1 MIDFIEATQYQC
13 KDSPFLGH
21 CKPFPCKLNQYG
33 WQTYTLQGCK
43 EMEIHWKPELCAV
56 RVKGSLPYYLQGHN
70 FAFSNGDF
78 VEGVGML
85 QNLLGISLWDATLE
99 AFEFGC
105 IFPVDKKPVLYIRNH
120 NSLPQAHLYMNEK
133 GRDKGA
139 FRWWDD
145 SGRIL
150 KLYDAKKNI
159 LMKQDLKAREVIQ
172 DAGYNPEGQYLK
184 FEAHW
189 KKPHLLNGGR
199 NVVLEDL
206 QNPDFLQSLS
216 STLINE
222 YHQLQPMRTLLQP
235 TSKKDLSALDIA
247 VSVLV
252 ESLMNQGLSVE
263 EAKKQLYAYI
273 NQAGCL
279 DKQDKDARKATF
291 RKAFGKLQESQ
302 ESQWDLTH
310 KIEEALAVENEGLFP
325 L

>member
-43 EMEIHWKPELCAV
+43 EMEVHWNPEMGAL

-70 FAFSNGDF
+70 FSFSNGDF
-78 VEGVGML
+78 VEGIGMI
-85 QNLLGISLWDATLE
+85 QGLLGVPLWDATLE

-105 IFPVDKKPVLYIRNH
+105 IFPVEVKPALYIRNH
-120 NSLPQAHLYMNEK
+120 NATSKAHLYMNEK

-139 FRWWDD
+139 FRWWED
-145 SGRIL
+145 SSKSL

-159 LMKQDLKAREVIQ
+159 LMKQDLKAREVIK

-189 KKPHLLNGGR
+189 KKPYLLNNGR
-199 NVVLEDL
+199 NLVLEDL
-206 QNPDFLQSLS
+206 QNPDFLHYLAG
-216 STLINE
+216 TLIE
-222 YHQLQPMRTLLQP
+222 QYHLLMPMRTLIQP
-235 TSKKDLSALDIA
+235 TSKKDLSALDA
-247 VSVLV
+247 VLSVYV
-252 ESLMNQGLSVE
+252 ENLMNQGIPIE
-263 EAKKQLYAYI
+263 EARKKVYAYI

-279 DKQDKDARKATF
+279 DKQDKDARKATI
-291 RKAFGKLQESQ
+291 RKAFGKLQESN

-310 KIEEALAVENEGLFP
+310 KIENALAVEDRG
-325 L
+325 